1 MGWTMAGSNDTAF
14 QAWEKKW
21 MTEEGRAGW
30 TRPEQDVIDIVPL
43 LRLRS
48 VGAVLDLG
56 CGIGRHSLLLASEGF
71 AVCSLDASAAG
82 LEIAGSNAVDAKL
95 PIDFSCSKMT
105 DLPYEADS
113 FDYVLAW
120 NVIYHGDPDIVQ
132 QCIKEISRVLRRGG
146 IFQGTMLSKQNIL
159 FGRGRLIAKDTFIID
174 DDDEK
179 SHSHY
184 YCDYSELLGLLA
196 GFRAYSVSHR
206 EHDKPG
212 SYHWHFRSEKL

>member
-1 MGWTMAGSNDTAF
+1 MAGPTDTAF
-14 QAWEKKW
+14 QAWDRKW

-48 VGAVLDLG
+48 VNTVLDLG
-56 CGIGRHSLLLASEGF
+56 CGVGRHSLLLASEGF

-82 LEIAGSNAVDAKL
+82 LEIARSNARDAKL
-95 PIDFSCSKMT
+95 PIDFCCSKMT
-105 DLPYEADS
+105 DLPYSADN
-113 FDYVLAW
+113 FGYVLAW
-120 NVIYHGDPDIVQ
+120 NVIYHGDPFIVERSL
-132 QCIKEISRVLRRGG
+132 KEISRVLRRGG
-146 IFQGTMLSKQNIL
+146 IFQGTMLSKRNVL
-159 FGRGRLIAKDTFIID
+159 YGNGRLIAKDTFIID

-184 YCDYSELLGLLA
+184 YCDYSELLELWA
-196 GFRAYSVSHR
+196 GFRVFCVSHK

-212 SYHWHFRSEKL
+212 SYHWHFRAEKL

>member
-1 MGWTMAGSNDTAF
+1 MASSNDTAF
-14 QAWEKKW
+14 QAWDRKW

-48 VGAVLDLG
+48 ADTVLDLG

-82 LEIAGSNAVDAKL
+82 LEIARTNAKHAKL

-105 DLPYEADS
+105 DLPYGAGS

-120 NVIYHGDPDIVQ
+120 NVIYHGDPIIVHQ
-132 QCIKEISRVLRRGG
+132 SLKEISRVLSRGG
-146 IFQGTMLSKQNIL
+146 IFQGTMLSKRNL
-159 FGRGRLIAKDTFIID
+159 LYGKGRLTAKDTFIID

-179 SHSHY
+179 S
-184 YCDYSELLGLLA
+184 
-196 GFRAYSVSHR
+196 
-206 EHDKPG
+206 
-212 SYHWHFRSEKL
+212 